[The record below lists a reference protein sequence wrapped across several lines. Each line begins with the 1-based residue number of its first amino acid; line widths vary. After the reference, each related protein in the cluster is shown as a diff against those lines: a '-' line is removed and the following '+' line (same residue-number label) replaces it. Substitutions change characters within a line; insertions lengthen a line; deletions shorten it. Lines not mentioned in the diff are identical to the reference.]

1 MQKRTTKIG
10 VFTKKELKTPE
21 GKKLYKALYRINHP
35 KTGSKPAQDPEKL
48 RIIGEMDLFPKPT
61 AESEARTLTAFEKQ
75 SEKARQIHDALVRLV
90 EMLKSKDK
98 AHLAESVDGFLL
110 RLKDGDGGEPLV
122 FDALL
127 LGAELGADTDTG
139 NLLRQILA
147 NQAKTEPYLAG
158 VPAVVEQANENIR
171 EGMGELY
178 RVLYAPGMTARQK
191 VIADAMR
198 QAKGVVREAARL
210 LQLDSA
216 WRSKGVSVSTISRE
230 LDKMDMLFADA
241 KMTNPFASREHN
253 RKRPV
258 VDNPCRK
265 RKVDSDDPDSAVEIV
280 PTRPGGYGSD
290 ETDDETP

>member
-61 AESEARTLTAFEKQ
+61 AESEARTLAAFEKE

-139 NLLRQILA
+139 NMLSDLRDGQRRIADELA
-147 NQAKTEPYLAG
+147 RANEQTALALRYAKTMEDAARDATDRPDRVGGEIVRMVWDQLERKEKDIALRLQQNNG
-158 VPAVVEQANENIR
+158 NMNQTADTKNNFSAVRRCR
-171 EGMGELY
+171 ERL
-178 RVLYAPGMTARQK
+178 RLLYAGARMALPAWLWNRDEIEEHKRKQDANPGWITPSG
-191 VIADAMR
+191 DF
-198 QAKGVVREAARL
+198 VR
-210 LQLDSA
+210 
-216 WRSKGVSVSTISRE
+216 
-230 LDKMDMLFADA
+230 
-241 KMTNPFASREHN
+241 TNPN
-253 RKRPV
+253 
-258 VDNPCRK
+258 
-265 RKVDSDDPDSAVEIV
+265 DSEDVNNF
-280 PTRPGGYGSD
+280 
-290 ETDDETP
+290 

>member
-61 AESEARTLTAFEKQ
+61 AESEARTLTAFEKAT
-75 SEKARQIHDALVRLV
+75 EKARQIHDALVRLV

>member
-61 AESEARTLTAFEKQ
+61 AESEARTLTAFEKE

>member
-1 MQKRTTKIG
+1 MND
-10 VFTKKELKTPE
+10 TPNE
-21 GKKLYKALYRINHP
+21 NDSQNAPRPPVETIIIRDD
-35 KTGSKPAQDPEKL
+35 DPPPPPL
-48 RIIGEMDLFPKPT
+48 HT
-61 AESEARTLTAFEKQ
+61 VESEADQQTRARLMQEAADAEERCKQ
-75 SEKARQIHDALVRLV
+75 AVVAAYDHAKERAIEINRALVRLV

>member
-21 GKKLYKALYRINHP
+21 GKKLYKAFYRINHP

-61 AESEARTLTAFEKQ
+61 AESEARTLTAFEKE

-127 LGAELGADTDTG
+127 LGAELGADTDTA
-139 NLLRQILA
+139 NMLRQLIIEQRRLA
-147 NQAKTEPYLAG
+147 D
-158 VPAVVEQANENIR
+158 EQARANELNALALRHAQKMEDVARDATQKPVDTAMDI
-171 EGMGELY
+171 Y
-178 RVLYAPGMTARQK
+178 RRMPMDDEAR
-191 VIADAMR
+191 A
-198 QAKGVVREAARL
+198 VREAILNLGSIRKAAKSLGMNYSKARNVVQNTIL
-210 LQLDSA
+210 PAYAKAEIPPERAFLMRPSVGFRRTPRRKDEPENAERDLYQQGAEDSGENE
-216 WRSKGVSVSTISRE
+216 S
-230 LDKMDMLFADA
+230 
-241 KMTNPFASREHN
+241 
-253 RKRPV
+253 
-258 VDNPCRK
+258 
-265 RKVDSDDPDSAVEIV
+265 
-280 PTRPGGYGSD
+280 
-290 ETDDETP
+290 

>member
-61 AESEARTLTAFEKQ
+61 AESEARTLAAFEKGT
-75 SEKARQIHDALVRLV
+75 EKARQIHDALVRLV

>member
-61 AESEARTLTAFEKQ
+61 AESEARTLAAFEKE

-127 LGAELGADTDTG
+127 LGAELGADTDTA
-139 NLLRQILA
+139 NMLRQLIIEQRRLA
-147 NQAKTEPYLAG
+147 D
-158 VPAVVEQANENIR
+158 EQARANELNALALRHAQKMEDVARDATQKPVDTAMDI
-171 EGMGELY
+171 Y
-178 RVLYAPGMTARQK
+178 RQMPMDDEAR
-191 VIADAMR
+191 A
-198 QAKGVVREAARL
+198 VREAILNLGSIRKAAKSLGMNYSKARNVVQNTIL
-210 LQLDSA
+210 PAYAKAEIPPERAFLM
-216 WRSKGVSVSTISRE
+216 RPSVGFRRTPRR
-230 LDKMDMLFADA
+230 KDA
-241 KMTNPFASREHN
+241 PENAERDLYQQGAEDQGENES
-253 RKRPV
+253 
-258 VDNPCRK
+258 
-265 RKVDSDDPDSAVEIV
+265 
-280 PTRPGGYGSD
+280 
-290 ETDDETP
+290 